1 LSRASPCRA
10 ASPEPYFKA
19 MSDVTSLR
27 PALKL
32 KHLYAALAALAAY
45 LVTAVIGI
53 WVGMT
58 GGLVLQEL
66 GLFRKWAAHMALWKA
81 SLLFAGGL
89 LAAVVWLYVL
99 WRMRR
104 PLILAAKMC
113 WYLPKAYFVWGA
125 GACGTV
131 PLIGM
136 MIVLSGSTI
145 GLREIYIRFFPG
157 ILPEPLWLR
166 GVIAGAGFAL
176 VGVCVVLGSLA
187 TKIALRVV
195 RVDDWRA
202 SVARSLGK
210 IDMLAAPAPAE
221 GEA

>member
-1 LSRASPCRA
+1 MCD
-10 ASPEPYFKA
+10 A
-19 MSDVTSLR
+19 MSLR
-27 PALKL
+27 PSLKL

-45 LVTAVIGI
+45 LVTAIVGV

-66 GLFRKWAAHMALWKA
+66 GLFRKWAAHMPLWKA

-89 LAAVVWLYVL
+89 VAAAVWLYVL

-104 PLILAAKMC
+104 LLILAVRMC
-113 WYLPKAYFVWGA
+113 WYVPKAYLIWGA

-136 MIVLSGSTI
+136 MIVLSGTTI
-145 GLREIYIRFFPG
+145 GLREIYLRFFPG
-157 ILPEPLWLR
+157 VLPEPLWLR
-166 GVIAGAGFAL
+166 VVIAGAGFAL
-176 VGVCVVLGSLA
+176 VGVCIAVGALG
-187 TKIALRVV
+187 TKVALRIAK
-195 RVDDWRA
+195 VDDWRA
-202 SVARSLGK
+202 SVSRSLGK
-210 IDMLAAPAPAE
+210 IDMLAQPAAAPPD